1 MNKKN
6 LHFNGK
12 EKLIQINQDMILII
26 ENQISKKIFYN
37 QIIKKNWIKKKHNN
51 TILKAF

>member
-12 EKLIQINQDMILII
+12 GKQIQINLDMILII
-26 ENQISKKIFYN
+26 ENQILKRIFYN
-37 QIIKKNWIKKKHNN
+37 QIIKKNQNKIKLNSI
-51 TILKAF
+51 ILKAF